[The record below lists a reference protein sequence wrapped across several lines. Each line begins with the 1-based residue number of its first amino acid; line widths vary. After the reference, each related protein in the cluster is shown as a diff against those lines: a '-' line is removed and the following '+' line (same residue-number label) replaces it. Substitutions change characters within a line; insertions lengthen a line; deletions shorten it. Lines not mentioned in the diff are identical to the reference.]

1 MAHELPDG
9 FIPKYFEELKL
20 RGGEQKMRR
29 LGGMATQGG
38 KFTGD
43 DAYFP
48 RVGSA
53 ETTKAS
59 RLQELLNNQLPLDWI
74 KTSAEPEFVNFTI
87 WDPDKNKLTFD
98 MASVF
103 AAASARAIGRAQ
115 DRQVVDALNAAATS
129 GVTNTKGVTEN
140 IITIGDYD
148 TVADLETFCQA
159 FVLQGEQEMFAGE
172 KVTVIEPFRMMAN
185 LSLDP
190 YMAKTDVKTQQI
202 WNQAD
207 WRTYERLPGNAT
219 TPVAGAGWVGG
230 GATGVDIYVVA
241 HSAIAEAINDNPTD
255 INERLG
261 SRVGDMIGAWFQS
274 ACAVTEAKG
283 LIRIK
288 SKIDFSLLRRATP
301 TFETNPD
308 AFPA

>member
-9 FIPKYFEELKL
+9 FIPKYFDELKL
-20 RGGEQKMRR
+20 RGGEQKTRR
-29 LGGMATQGG
+29 LAGMATQGG

-59 RLQELLNNQLPLDWI
+59 RMQELLNNQLPLDWI
-74 KTSAEPEFVNFTI
+74 KTAAEPEFVNFTI
-87 WDPDKNKLTFD
+87 WDPDKNKITFD

-103 AAASARAIGRAQ
+103 AEASSRAIGRAQ
-115 DRQVVDALNAAATS
+115 DRQIIDALNQAATS
-129 GVTNTKGVTEN
+129 GVTNTKAQTEN
-140 IITIGDYD
+140 VVTIGDYD

-159 FVLQGEQEMFAGE
+159 FVLLGEQEMFVGE
-172 KVTVIEPFRMMAN
+172 KVTVIEPFRLMAN

-202 WNQAD
+202 WNKAD
-207 WRTYERLPGNAT
+207 WRTYERLPGNGT
-219 TPVAGAGWVGG
+219 NGAGWVGG
-230 GATGVDIYVVA
+230 AATGVDIFVVA

-274 ACAVTEAKG
+274 ASAVTEAKG
-283 LIRIK
+283 VIRVK
-288 SKIDFSLLRRATP
+288 SKIDFSLLRRAQP

>member
-20 RGGEQKMRR
+20 RGGEQKTRK
-29 LGGMATQGG
+29 LAGMATQGG

-43 DAYFP
+43 DVHFP

-53 ETTKAS
+53 ETTKSS
-59 RLQELLNNQLPLDWI
+59 RLQELLQNQLPLDWI
-74 KTSAEPEFVNFTI
+74 KTAAEPEFVNFTI

-115 DRQVVDALNAAATS
+115 DRQIIDALNLASAS
-129 GVTNTKGVTEN
+129 GVTNTKSANESVV
-140 IITIGDYD
+140 TIGDYN

-159 FVLQGEQEMFAGE
+159 FVLLGEQEMFAGE
-172 KVTVIEPFRMMAN
+172 KVSVIEPFRMMAN

-190 YMAKTDVKTQQI
+190 YMAKTDMKTQQI

-207 WRTYERLPGNAT
+207 WRTYERLPGNGM
-219 TPVAGAGWVGG
+219 AGAGWVGG

-241 HSAIAEAINDNPTD
+241 HSALAEAINDDVTQL
-255 INERLG
+255 NERLG

-274 ACAVTEAKG
+274 AAAVTEAKG
-283 LIRIK
+283 LIRVK

-301 TFETNPD
+301 TLETNED
-308 AFPA
+308 MYPA

>member
-20 RGGEQKMRR
+20 RGGEQKTRR
-29 LGGMATQGG
+29 LAGMATQGG

-59 RLQELLNNQLPLDWI
+59 RLQELLQNQLPLDWI

-87 WDPDKNKLTFD
+87 WDPDKNKITFD
-98 MASVF
+98 MASTF
-103 AAASARAIGRAQ
+103 AGASARAIGRAQ
-115 DRQVVDALNAAATS
+115 DRQVVDALNLAATA
-129 GVTNTKGVTEN
+129 GVTNTKGANEAVT
-140 IITIGDYD
+140 TIGDYA
-148 TVADLETFCQA
+148 TVADLELMCQA
-159 FVLQGEQEMFAGE
+159 FILLGEQEMFAGE
-172 KVTVIEPFRMMAN
+172 KVTVIQPFRHFTQ

-190 YMAKTDVKTQQI
+190 YMAKTDIKTQQV

-207 WRTYERLPGNAT
+207 WRTFERLPGNGA
-219 TPVAGAGWVGG
+219 AGEGWVSG
-230 GATGVDIYVVA
+230 GATGVDMFVVA
-241 HSAIAEAINDNPTD
+241 NSALAEAINDDPTD

-261 SRVGDMIGAWFQS
+261 SRVGDMIGCWFQ
-274 ACAVTEAKG
+274 AATAATEAKG
-283 LIRIK
+283 IIRIK
-288 SKIDFSLLRRATP
+288 SKVDFTLLRPAVP
-301 TFETNPD
+301 TQERV
-308 AFPA
+308 

>member
-9 FIPKYFEELKL
+9 FIDKYHEELKI
-20 RGGEQKMRR
+20 RGGEQKTRK

-43 DAYFP
+43 DVHFP

-53 ETTKAS
+53 ETTKS
-59 RLQELLNNQLPLDWI
+59 TRLQELLQNQLPLDWI
-74 KTSAEPEFVNFTI
+74 KTAAEPEFVNFTI

-98 MASVF
+98 MASTF
-103 AAASARAIGRAQ
+103 AEASARAIGRAQ
-115 DRQVVDALNAAATS
+115 DRQVIDALNLAAGS
-129 GVTNTKGVTEN
+129 GVTNTRAEN
-140 IITIGDYD
+140 EAVVTIGDYA
-148 TVADLETFCQA
+148 TVANLESICQA
-159 FVLQGEQEMFAGE
+159 FVLLGEQEMFVGE
-172 KVTVIEPFRMMAN
+172 QVSVIQPFRHFTQ

-190 YMAKTDVKTQQI
+190 YMAKTDMKTQQV

-219 TPVAGAGWVGG
+219 TPIAGAGWVGG

-241 HSAIAEAINDNPTD
+241 HSALAEAMNDDVTQL
-255 INERLG
+255 NERLG

-274 ACAVTEAKG
+274 ASCVTEAKG

-288 SKIDFSLLRRATP
+288 SKIDFTLLRRATP
-301 TFETNPD
+301 TLAT
-308 AFPA
+308 